1 MTVFLDTNV
10 LAYLY
15 DETAEEKRRVAAEV
29 LENHAADAVI
39 STQVLIE
46 LHAVLTRIGLSREHA
61 ARVLDAIDIDVVTAD
76 EHLVRRAATTAAE
89 HQLSIFD
96 ALILEAAVSSGCEE
110 LWTEDLA
117 AGSTLRGVR
126 IVNPFAGIA

>member
-10 LAYLY
+10 FAYLY

-61 ARVLDAIDIDVVTAD
+61 ARVLDAIEIDVVTTD

-96 ALILEAAVSSGCEE
+96 ALILEAAASSGCEE

-126 IVNPFAGIA
+126 IVNPFAGVA